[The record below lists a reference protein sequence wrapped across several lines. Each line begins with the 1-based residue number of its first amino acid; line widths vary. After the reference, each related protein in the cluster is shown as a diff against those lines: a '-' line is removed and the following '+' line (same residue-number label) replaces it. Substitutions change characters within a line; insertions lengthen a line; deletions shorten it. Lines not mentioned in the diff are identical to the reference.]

1 VDELPSW
8 LEPLLDAE
16 TMRATDR
23 WAIEERGVPGIELME
38 RAGAGVTRACERLA
52 PDGAVAIVCGKGNN
66 GGDGLVAARLL
77 RETGR
82 EVDVVCLAPPEELT
96 GDART
101 NLERLPGPAPLA
113 PDGVPWSERE
123 EPGQR
128 ARPLVELLAS
138 QALVVDALLGTGFQ
152 GDPRGEVAAA
162 IEALEASRAQVLSV
176 DVPSG
181 VDASSGTVASCAV
194 RARRTVSF
202 HAAKPG
208 LWINPGKSHAGEVE
222 VVDIGIPRGAPGA
235 SRIGLITA
243 AVLGELPRREAAATK
258 FSSGH
263 VLVAGGSRGLTGAP
277 TMTARASMRAGA
289 GYVTACVPR
298 SLQAIIAA
306 SGTPELM
313 TRGLQ
318 EDPAEDGSIGAGAV
332 GEVLEA
338 TRRGG
343 ALALGPG
350 LGRSEAAVS
359 FARALARQAKVAMVL
374 DADGLN
380 AHAGRLGE
388 LAGRAAPTVLTPH
401 AGELARLLENDS
413 AEIERRRLAHARA
426 AAERSAAVVVLKGD
440 DTLVAHPD
448 GAVAVSAGGSPALA
462 TAGTGDVLTGV
473 ISALLAQGLDAFT
486 AAAAGVFVHAEAGR
500 QAARRAGSVEGVVA
514 TDVVEA
520 LPRVRHGGGD
530 G

>member
-1 VDELPSW
+1 
-8 LEPLLDAE
+8 
-16 TMRATDR
+16 
-23 WAIEERGVPGIELME
+23 
-38 RAGAGVTRACERLA
+38 
-52 PDGAVAIVCGKGNN
+52 
-66 GGDGLVAARLL
+66 
-77 RETGR
+77 
-82 EVDVVCLAPPEELT
+82 
-96 GDART
+96 
-101 NLERLPGPAPLA
+101 
-113 PDGVPWSERE
+113 
-123 EPGQR
+123 
-128 ARPLVELLAS
+128 
-138 QALVVDALLGTGFQ
+138 
-152 GDPRGEVAAA
+152 
-162 IEALEASRAQVLSV
+162 
-176 DVPSG
+176 
-181 VDASSGTVASCAV
+181 
-194 RARRTVSF
+194 
-202 HAAKPG
+202 
-208 LWINPGKSHAGEVE
+208 
-222 VVDIGIPRGAPGA
+222 
-235 SRIGLITA
+235 
-243 AVLGELPRREAAATK
+243 
-258 FSSGH
+258 
-263 VLVAGGSRGLTGAP
+263 
-277 TMTARASMRAGA
+277 MTARASMRAGA

-380 AHAGRLGE
+380 AHAGCLGE

-401 AGELARLLENDS
+401 AGELAPARERQRRDRAPAPAPRARGGRALCGGRR
-413 AEIERRRLAHARA
+413 AEGRRHARRAPRRRRGGERRRLARVGHGRNGRRADGRDFGAARA
-426 AAERSAAVVVLKGD
+426 
-440 DTLVAHPD
+440 
-448 GAVAVSAGGSPALA
+448 
-462 TAGTGDVLTGV
+462 GTRRVH
-473 ISALLAQGLDAFT
+473 